1 MTPRQLES
9 ENFRTYPPQA
19 QQIAV
24 ANLAILRR
32 LPLAFLPLL
41 LQELIVYDW
50 KFPAEKDEV
59 DRQLRYFKGLSAD
72 QTVTGMILFANL
84 GLPHDLE
91 SMDWAVEPGS
101 FAERL
106 SVYLWASHQM
116 DAFRMA
122 CETYIQ
128 AFNAAIP
135 EQDVPTPRL
144 GIVVI
149 GKGIVRT
156 GYPRFRKLRPHG
168 MYFSQINL
176 ESNSKPMLE
185 VLATR
190 AHAYPLPYAHW
201 SIDGA
206 KPTGSLHKGVTE
218 IAYDSLASVRNATIR
233 KMQQIAGTN
242 SGVEAIHRGLMATT
256 PSDVGLG
263 SPGSDPVLDR
273 LAISLFT
280 EGSGT
285 QIYGTTFVQWTAREV
300 LRRARPLTLLATFTP
315 RQTEE
320 AADEELSGLSRGSVL
335 DPTGSLIDADMGAYY
350 TWLNMQRLTGANQS
364 AFLAWFEDSG
374 EAVAIAPSMT
384 AGGEFHGETD
394 IASVLSQVTSTT

>member
-1 MTPRQLES
+1 MTPSQLES

-24 ANLAILRR
+24 ANLAILKQ

-59 DRQLRYFKGLSAD
+59 DRQLRYFKALSAD
-72 QTVTGMILFANL
+72 QTVTVMTLFAKL
-84 GLPHDLE
+84 SLPHDLE
-91 SMDWAVEPGS
+91 SLGWVVEPGS

-106 SVYLWASHQM
+106 SAYLWASHQM

-122 CETYIQ
+122 CEAYIQ
-128 AFNAAIP
+128 AFNAAVP
-135 EQDVPTPRL
+135 EQDLSTPRL

-156 GYPRFRKLRPHG
+156 GYPRFRKLRSHG
-168 MYFSQINL
+168 VYFSRISR
-176 ESNSKPMLE
+176 ESDSKPLLE
-185 VLATR
+185 ALAAR

-206 KPTGSLHKGVTE
+206 KPTGSLHKGITE

-233 KMQQIAGTN
+233 KMQQISGTN
-242 SGVEAIHRGLMATT
+242 SGVEAIHDGLMATT
-256 PSDVGLG
+256 PSEVGLG
-263 SPGSDPVLDR
+263 SLGSDPVLDR
-273 LAISLFT
+273 FAISLFT
-280 EGSGT
+280 EGAGT

-320 AADEELSGLSRGSVL
+320 SADEELSGISHGSVL
-335 DPTGSLIDADMGAYY
+335 DPTGSLIDADIGAYY
-350 TWLNMQRLTGANQS
+350 TWLNMQRLIGADQS
-364 AFLAWFEDSG
+364 SFLAWFEDSG
-374 EAVAIAPSMT
+374 EAVAIAPSL
-384 AGGEFHGETD
+384 APGGEFHDEIG